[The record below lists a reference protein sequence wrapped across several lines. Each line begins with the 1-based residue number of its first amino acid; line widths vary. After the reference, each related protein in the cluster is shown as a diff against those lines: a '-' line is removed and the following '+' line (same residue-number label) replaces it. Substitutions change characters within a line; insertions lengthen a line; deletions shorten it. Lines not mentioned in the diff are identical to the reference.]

1 MIKKGILNQ
10 LIQTHDLTSLERHLI
25 YSYLT
30 NNKLRFDKNPILT
43 SYFKDFEQNPQLY
56 FDTSSLNISSIKEL
70 ENYLELIIP
79 VGDRKFNGAFF
90 TPDYI
95 IDFIINEIQ
104 PKEDDTNL
112 DPSCGCG
119 AFLVGLTDYYKRTF
133 NKPIKKI
140 IKENIFGSDILEYN
154 IHRAKLIL
162 TIYALQNGEQL
173 KDTDFNLFHQDSL
186 RTSWKMS
193 FDNIVGNPPYVKFQD
208 LTDDNRNYLAKHWT
222 TVEGGTF
229 NLYFAFFELGYKLL
243 KPTGK
248 LGYIT
253 PNNYFTSL
261 AGEALRKYFLHQKCV
276 TRIVD
281 FSHKKVFDAQTY
293 TAITFLNKQ
302 QNEAITYDRIKDGY
316 SPELFLANANGSPN
330 YLENLN
336 VKKWR
341 LLKTDEQQNIK
352 TIETI
357 GKPIGKLFDICVG
370 IATLKDEIFFIDG
383 SKQKNGYYLKTTDNG
398 TFEIEKEIVKPV
410 YKISDF
416 RTQDEVECNTRKII
430 CPYNIKNGIATA
442 IPESDFKKKYPK
454 CYAYFLS
461 EKENLLA
468 RDKGKVKFEPFF
480 VWGRTQGLTR
490 KGKKILNPTFSQHP
504 RFLLVAEEEGF
515 FTNGYGLYF
524 REQESNELF
533 GEFINPITKLENID
547 VVQKILNSIVMDY
560 YVTKTSVAI
569 EGGYPCYQKNFI
581 EKFTIPELTQ
591 EEIETIR
598 SISNPQEIDDFLID
612 KYHLSLPLP
621 NLAL

>member
-1 MIKKGILNQ
+1 MINKGILNQ
-10 LIQTHDLTSLERHLI
+10 LLQNHDITSLEKHLVN
-25 YSYLT
+25 SYLT
-30 NNKLRFDKNPILT
+30 NNKLIFDNNSILT
-43 SYFKDFEQNPQLY
+43 SYFKDFKQNVQLF
-56 FDTSSLNISSIKEL
+56 FDISLLNISSIKEL

-79 VGDRKFNGAFF
+79 ISDRKFNGAFF

-95 IDFIINEIQ
+95 IDFIIKEIQ
-104 PKEDDTNL
+104 PKENETNL

-119 AFLVGLTDYYKRTF
+119 AFLVGLTDYYKKTF
-133 NKPIKKI
+133 NKSIKKTV
-140 IKENIFGSDILEYN
+140 KENIFGSDILEYN

-173 KDTDFNLFHQDSL
+173 EESDFNLYHQDSL
-186 RTSWKMS
+186 RTNWKMN

-208 LTDDNRNYLAKHWT
+208 LTDDNRNYLTKHWT

-261 AGEALRKYFLHQKCV
+261 AGESLRKYFLNQKCV
-276 TRIVD
+276 NRIID

-293 TAITFLNKQ
+293 TALTFLNKQ
-302 QNEAITYDRIKDGY
+302 QNESITFDRIKDGY
-316 SPELFLANANGSPN
+316 SPEEFLPNANGSPN
-330 YLENLN
+330 YIKDLN
-336 VKKWR
+336 YKKWR

-370 IATLKDEIFFIDG
+370 IATLKDEIYFIDG
-383 SKQKNGYYLKTTDNG
+383 TKTKNDCYLKATDNG
-398 TFEIEKEIVKPV
+398 IFEIEKEAVKPV

-416 RTQDEVECNTRKII
+416 KTQEEAEKNTRKII
-430 CPYNIKNGIATA
+430 FPYIIKKGIATA
-442 IPESDFKKKYPK
+442 IPENDFKNKFPK
-454 CYAYFLS
+454 CYAYLLT

-468 RDKGKVKFEPFF
+468 RDKGKVTYNPFF

-490 KGKKILNPTFSQHP
+490 IGKKILNPTFSLHP
-504 RFLLVAEEEGF
+504 RFLLVEEQEAF
-515 FTNGYGLYF
+515 FTNGYGLFF
-524 REQESNELF
+524 REPEIQGLF
-533 GEFINPITKLENID
+533 DEPINPISKIENID

-581 EKFTIPELTQ
+581 EKFTIPELSQ
-591 EEIETIR
+591 DEIDIIR
-598 SISNPQEIDDFLID
+598 NISNPQEIDEFLVG
-612 KYHLSLPLP
+612 KYHLNFPVP
-621 NLAL
+621 NLVE

>member
-1 MIKKGILNQ
+1 MVKKGILNQ

-30 NNKLRFDKNPILT
+30 NNKIDYSKNSILT
-43 SYFKDFEQNPQLY
+43 DYFRDFEQIPQLY
-56 FDTSSLNISSIKEL
+56 FDTSALPISTIKEL

-79 VGDRKFNGAFF
+79 VTDRKFNGAFF

-95 IDFIINEIQ
+95 IDFIINEVQ
-104 PKEDDTNL
+104 PQENHKNL

-140 IKENIFGSDILEYN
+140 IQENIYGSDILEYN

-173 KDTDFNLFHQDSL
+173 ANSDFNLYHQDSL
-186 RTSWKMS
+186 KANWEHQ

-316 SPELFLANANGSPN
+316 SPELFLANVNGSPN
-330 YLENLN
+330 YIENLN

-370 IATLKDEIFFIDG
+370 IATLKDEVFFIDG

-416 RTQDEVECNTRKII
+416 RTQDEVDCNTRKII

-504 RFLLVAEEEGF
+504 RFLLVEEEEGF

-524 REQESNELF
+524 REQENNGLF
-533 GEFINPITKLENID
+533 SEFINPITKLENID

-569 EGGYPCYQKNFI
+569 EGGYPCYQKNYLGVPLSGRAFRSNLFVRSSQ
-581 EKFTIPELTQ
+581 KGFPLQSLTQ
-591 EEIETIR
+591 NTT
-598 SISNPQEIDDFLID
+598 SII
-612 KYHLSLPLP
+612 KHVGV
-621 NLAL
+621 

>member
-1 MIKKGILNQ
+1 MIKKGLINQ
-10 LIQTHDLTSLERHLI
+10 LIQSHDITILEQHLI
-25 YSYLT
+25 YSYTT
-30 NNKLRFDKNPILT
+30 NNKLNFENSPILT
-43 SYFKDFEQNPQLY
+43 SYFQNFEKNLQLY
-56 FDTSSLNISSIKEL
+56 FDISSLNISSIKEL

-79 VGDRKFNGAFF
+79 MGDRKLNGAFF

-95 IDFIINEIQ
+95 IDFIVNEIK
-104 PKEDDTNL
+104 PKENEANL

-119 AFLVGLTDYYKRTF
+119 AFLVGLTEYYKQTF

-154 IHRAKLIL
+154 ILRTKLIL
-162 TIYALQNGEQL
+162 TIYALQNGEL
-173 KDTDFNLFHQDSL
+173 LIDSDFNLYNQDSL
-186 RTSWKMS
+186 RTTWNLN
-193 FDNIVGNPPYVKFQD
+193 FDNIMGNPPYVKFQD
-208 LTDDNRNYLAKHWT
+208 LTDENRSYLTKHWT

-253 PNNYFTSL
+253 PNNYFTSI
-261 AGEALRKYFLHQKCV
+261 AGEALRRYFQYQKCV
-276 TRIVD
+276 TRIID

-293 TAITFLNKQ
+293 TAITFLNKK
-302 QNEAITYDRIKDGY
+302 QNEAITYDRIKEGY
-316 SPELFLANANGSPN
+316 SPQSFLANANGSPN

-383 SKQKNGYYLKTTDNG
+383 TKMKNGCYIKTTVSG
-398 TFEIEKEIVKPV
+398 TYEIEKEIVKPV

-416 RTQDEVECNTRKII
+416 RTQEEVETNTRKII
-430 CPYNIKNGIATA
+430 CPYNIKNGIAIA
-442 IPESDFKKKYPK
+442 IPEADFNKKFPK
-454 CYAYFLS
+454 CYAYLLS

-468 RDKGKVKFEPFF
+468 RDKGKVTYEPFF

-504 RFLLVAEEEGF
+504 RFLLVDEEEGF

-524 REQESNELF
+524 REQESNNLF
-533 GEFINPITKLENID
+533 SDFINPITLLENID
-547 VVQKILNSIVMDY
+547 VVKKILNSIVMDY
-560 YVTKTSVAI
+560 YVSKTSVAI

-581 EKFTIPELTQ
+581 EKFTIPELSQ
-591 EEIETIR
+591 EEIKSIR
-598 SISNPQEIDDFLID
+598 ILNDPLEIDKFLIE
-612 KYHLSLPLP
+612 KYQINVFVG
-621 NLAL
+621 NLV

>member
-10 LIQTHDLTSLERHLI
+10 LIQNHDLRSLEQHLV

-30 NNKLRFDKNPILT
+30 NKKLSFDKNPILT
-43 SYFKDFEQNPQLY
+43 RYFKDFEQNPQLY
-56 FDTSSLNISSIKEL
+56 FDTSSLNILSIKEL

-79 VGDRKFNGAFF
+79 VGDRKINGAFF

-95 IDFIINEIQ
+95 IDFIIKEIQ
-104 PKEDDTNL
+104 PKENETNL

-119 AFLVGLTDYYKRTF
+119 AFLVGLTDYYKRSF

-173 KDTDFNLFHQDSL
+173 KDNDFNLYHQDSL
-186 RTSWKMS
+186 RTSWKIS
-193 FDNIVGNPPYVKFQD
+193 FDNLVGNPPYVKFQD
-208 LTDDNRNYLAKHWT
+208 LTDDNRNYLAKHWK

-276 TRIVD
+276 TRIID

-293 TAITFLNKQ
+293 TAITFINKL
-302 QNEAITYDRIKDGY
+302 QNKAISYDRIKDDY
-316 SPELFLANANGSPN
+316 SPELFLTNANGSPN
-330 YLENLN
+330 YIENLN

-341 LLKTDEQQNIK
+341 LLKTDEQKNIK

-383 SKQKNGYYLKTTDNG
+383 SEKKNGCYLKTTDNG

-416 RTQDEVECNTRKII
+416 RTQDEVEHNTRKII
-430 CPYNIKNGIATA
+430 CPYNIKNGTATA
-442 IPESDFKKKYPK
+442 IPENDFKKKYPE

-468 RDKGKVKFEPFF
+468 RDKGKVTFEPFF

-504 RFLLVAEEEGF
+504 RFLLVEEEEGF
-515 FTNGYGLYF
+515 FTNGYGIYF
-524 REQESNELF
+524 REQKSNGMF
-533 GEFINPITKLENID
+533 DEFINPITKLENID

-560 YVTKTSVAI
+560 YVTKTSVSI

-581 EKFTIPELTQ
+581 EKFTIPDFSES
-591 EEIETIR
+591 EIELLRDLIHK
-598 SISNPQEIDDFLID
+598 QDIDEFLIE
-612 KYHLSLPLP
+612 KYQINVFAG
-621 NLAL
+621 NLAV